1 MTEILKAPGVQ
12 HYIDWLHRSGNG
24 AFNKGITY
32 DEKSYPLIDEIYE
45 ELRKIAPMGNRN
57 LRELWLRADRGTIED
72 LGNMEDLLEY
82 GDFENEAEVE
92 AYWKDMYPDDE
103 YWYFMQSI
111 EDEDTGYRA
120 IFVAHKFVVDVD
132 PRAEHETFPHNIS
145 EFMEWMLSE
154 VKRCVAELEAGTYN
168 DNVHNN
174 LPARHRTG
182 TIVRKE
188 LYDIFPEEREEFFAD
203 LSEEDREAFIKH
215 ATCETPKH
223 RLKDMTANDFY
234 RFCSYGYAANTYEG
248 CHLSPRDQYDK
259 HADGRD
265 EGLSEIAP
273 DSPEA
278 FWQWLTNRD
287 RRGGHP
293 WEVCA
298 GGNSTHIDLFVGYDA
313 SGYYLVL
320 AGSSWGR
327 TIETVKFYLALHRRG
342 LPVCVREANSLV
354 ERMLETEKIGIVPEG
369 VWPVYCES
377 RFPDE
382 HIITFRNLPCERQEE
397 VAKHC
402 VWQELKKVALLN
414 QS

>member
-24 AFNKGITY
+24 AFNKGVTY
-32 DEKSYPLIDEIYE
+32 DEKSYPLINEIYK
-45 ELRKIAPMGNRN
+45 ELQKIVPMGDRN
-57 LRELWLRADRGTIED
+57 LRELWLRADRGTIGA
-72 LGNMEDLLEY
+72 LGDMKELLEY
-82 GDFENEAEVE
+82 GDFDSEAAVE

-111 EDEDTGYRA
+111 EDENTGYRA
-120 IFVAHKFVVDVD
+120 IFLAHKFVVEVD
-132 PRAEHETFPHNIS
+132 PRKEQDTFPHDIS

-168 DNVHNN
+168 DYVRNN
-174 LPARHRTG
+174 LPACHRTG

-188 LYDIFPEEREEFFAD
+188 LYDIFPDERKEFFED
-203 LSEEDREAFIKH
+203 LCEDDREAFIKL
-215 ATCETPKH
+215 ATSETPQH
-223 RLKDMTANDFY
+223 RLKNMTANDFY
-234 RFCSYGYAANTYEG
+234 RFCSYGYAANQYEG
-248 CHLSPRDQYDK
+248 CQMSPRDQYDK

-265 EGLSEIAP
+265 EGLGEIDP

-278 FWQWLTNRD
+278 FLQWLTNRD

-298 GGNSTHIDLFVGYDA
+298 GGNSTHIDLFVRHDA
-313 SGYYLVL
+313 DGYYLVL

-327 TIETVKFYLALHRRG
+327 TIETVKFYLALHRKG
-342 LPVCVREANSLV
+342 LPVCVREAKTLV
-354 ERMLETEKIGIVPEG
+354 ERMQETEKIGIVPEG
-369 VWPVYCES
+369 VYPVYCEG

-382 HIITFRNLPCERQEE
+382 HIITFQNLPSENQEE

-402 VWQELKKVALLN
+402 VWQEIREVTLL
-414 QS
+414 SE